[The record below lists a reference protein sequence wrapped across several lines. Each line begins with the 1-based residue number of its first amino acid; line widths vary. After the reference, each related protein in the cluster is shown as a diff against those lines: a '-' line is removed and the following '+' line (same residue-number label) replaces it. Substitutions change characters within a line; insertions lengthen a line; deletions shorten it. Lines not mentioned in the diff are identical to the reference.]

1 MSSII
6 EKAKSEFL
14 KIVSDFGSDP
24 YHLLPHVP
32 EAEKWA
38 RKMLKKYPEADEEIV
53 FLAVWLH
60 DFGHYPIPTEID
72 HAVRGEERAKNF
84 LEKEN
89 YSRDKV
95 KKVLHCVRSH
105 RCKDVMPETI
115 EAKIM
120 AFSDSASHM
129 TDTMYLDMV
138 RTDEEGKFS
147 RTYAKMERDFRD
159 LAIFP
164 EVQNELAELYESW
177 RVLLKA
183 YEKLDFDNK
192 INQN

>member
-1 MSSII
+1 M
-6 EKAKSEFL
+6 
-14 KIVSDFGSDP
+14 VSDFGSDP

-32 EAEKWA
+32 EAERWA
-38 RKMLKKYPEADEEIV
+38 KLMLRKYPEADEEVVI
-53 FLAVWLH
+53 LSVWLH
-60 DFGHYPIPTEID
+60 DLGHYPIPTEID
-72 HAVRGEERAKNF
+72 HAVRSEERARQF

-89 YSRDKV
+89 CLKDKME
-95 KKVLHCVRSH
+95 KVLHCVRAH
-105 RCKDVMPETI
+105 RCRDVMPETL
-115 EAKIM
+115 EAKII

-138 RTDEEGKFS
+138 RVDEEGKFS

-164 EVQNELAELYESW
+164 ETQKELSDLYKSW
-177 RVLLKA
+177 EVLLKA

-192 INQN
+192 IKQ